1 MYNNYRDELEIRKI
15 SPYSKEYNNINPNN
29 DIKHEYISPL
39 KRSYDFSVKQ
49 NKSHLFQN
57 ENMTINK
64 ISPSHILFKPLI
76 YDNGG
81 YSNNCYENDRNNYFK
96 NKVDNIK
103 NSNYN
108 EQKSILNKKNQ
119 NNQNEF
125 TSQNIENNDNKYSNI
140 YGFNRADQKRYK
152 NYLKNPYYKGE
163 DIDDGYKHYNPE
175 ENNFKGS
182 NYGGYIYNYYLNAP
196 MRSDKTENW
205 RFPPLYYYRPKYK

>member
-29 DIKHEYISPL
+29 DIEHEYISPL

>member
-81 YSNNCYENDRNNYFK
+81 YSNNCCENNRNNCFK

-108 EQKSILNKKNQ
+108 GQKSILNKKNQ
-119 NNQNEF
+119 YNQNEF
-125 TSQNIENNDNKYSNI
+125 NSQNIENNDNKYSNI

>member
-64 ISPSHILFKPLI
+64 ISPFHILFKPLI

-103 NSNYN
+103 NSK
-108 EQKSILNKKNQ
+108 QKSILNKKNQ

-125 TSQNIENNDNKYSNI
+125 TSQNIKNNDNKYSNI

-205 RFPPLYYYRPKYK
+205 RFHPLYSYRPKYK

>member
-15 SPYSKEYNNINPNN
+15 SPYSKEYNINPNN

-108 EQKSILNKKNQ
+108 GQKSILNKKNQ

>member
-108 EQKSILNKKNQ
+108 GQKSILNKKNQ
-119 NNQNEF
+119 YNQNEF

>member
-108 EQKSILNKKNQ
+108 GQKSILNKKNQ